1 MNRKYAVVDIET
13 TGNNLDSDE
22 IIQVGMAIVQNKKII
37 ETYDTFI
44 ACNNEIPAFI
54 QSLTKIDAFDLVDAP
69 NFSHVASHIIKLLD
83 GCVFV
88 AHNVQ
93 FDLRFLQKYFSE
105 AGHKFQ
111 PRYIIDT
118 VDWFKIVYPSL
129 ERYQLKSIADDLGIE
144 LSSAHRAIDDAV
156 ATAEVFIESIK
167 KVTTFPSDTIK
178 MLYQFAKR
186 MRYSNDELLFEI
198 LVSQT
203 QGHHFESWNGLYYN
217 KATKKNPSLYPFEE
231 DYRTYFERAISQL
244 GYTFREKQCELS
256 EHIYRQLRED
266 SVLTIE
272 ADLGGG
278 KTISY
283 LLAAV
288 YYLSTYRKSLLIST
302 STIFLQN
309 QLIDEDL
316 RRIEHALKIKVPFQ
330 IIKSRRHYLS
340 LEFVSFIL
348 NDPKENHDILLLK
361 MQLIVYMLEPHG
373 GDIDRLNLNGGRKI
387 YFELMTSMFDSAQH
401 QHYSY
406 QDSSETLH
414 IGITNH
420 AHLLS
425 RRKDNVFNHYE
436 HLIVDEAHQ
445 LLDYAL
451 NNSYDAL
458 NYQTIKYIIG
468 QTIKS
473 VPDNTSNTL
482 DTLVDMDFEISQLNH
497 KIDDMF
503 DHLLENYSSKS
514 VVKVKVEE
522 NDDIYILFKE
532 IHSMMNVLLSYEM
545 DVSIRTKLET
555 LQRYFLSV
563 WIQIKVYKELYI
575 HMKNNSKSGMSLISK
590 SIKLNEILT
599 NRIFDRFTSKVFV
612 SGTMQTLSFLE
623 QFHPSLDHFYKYE
636 NTFSKYKATLFVPSD
651 IQNYHYMKQD
661 QYIESCLQYIHY
673 YLENMSSK
681 VLILMN
687 SYRQIEILRSYL
699 VELYDPS
706 LIITQ
711 TSDVNTLKLNEQ
723 FNTLDNGIFLATQTF
738 YEGVD
743 FKYDGFK
750 TVMII
755 SLPFMHPD
763 DLNIM
768 LMRDEVNDVFMDY
781 QLPGAVNKLHQATGR
796 LIRNEQDK
804 GMLICFD
811 RRLLEGRYASYFSH
825 ILKSFDVKSGTIEDF
840 TEIIEQINQE
850 K

>member
-22 IIQVGMAIVQNKKII
+22 IIQIGIAIVQNKKII
-37 ETYDTFI
+37 KTYDTFI

-54 QSLTKIDAFDLVDAP
+54 QSLTKIDAFDLIDAP
-69 NFSHVASHIIKLLD
+69 DFSNVASQIIQLLD

-93 FDLRFLQKYFSE
+93 FDLRFLQKYFNDT
-105 AGHKFQ
+105 GFTFQ
-111 PRYIIDT
+111 PRYIVDT
-118 VDWFKIVYPSL
+118 VDWFKIIYPSL

-144 LSSAHRAIDDAV
+144 LSSAHRAIDDAI
-156 ATAEVFIESIK
+156 ATAEVLIESIK
-167 KVTTFPSDTIK
+167 KVATFPPDTIK
-178 MLYQFAKR
+178 MLYQIAKR
-186 MRYSNDELLFEI
+186 MRYSIDELLFEI

-203 QGHHFESWNGLYYN
+203 EVHHFDSWNGLYYY
-217 KATKKNPSLYPFEE
+217 KSTKKNPRLNPFEE
-231 DYRTYFERAISQL
+231 DYRTYFEQAIRQL
-244 GYTFREKQCELS
+244 GYTFREKQYELS
-256 EHIYRQLRED
+256 EQIYRQLRED

-278 KTISY
+278 KTTSY
-283 LLAAV
+283 LLAAI
-288 YYLSTYRKSLLIST
+288 YYLSSCKQSLLIST

-309 QLIDEDL
+309 QLINEDL
-316 RRIEHALKIKVPFQ
+316 SRIEQALQITVPYQ

-340 LEFVSFIL
+340 LEFVTFIL
-348 NDPKENHDILLLK
+348 EDPKENHDILLLK
-361 MQLIVYMLEPHG
+361 MQLIVYLLEPFG

-387 YFELMTSMFDSAQH
+387 YFELMSSMFDSALH

-406 QDSSETLH
+406 QDANETQH

-425 RRKDNVFNHYE
+425 RRKDNIFNHYE

-451 NNSYDAL
+451 NNSYDTL

-473 VPDNTSNTL
+473 VPDNPSNSLNTP
-482 DTLVDMDFEISQLNH
+482 VDLDFEISQLNH
-497 KIDDMF
+497 KIDDLF
-503 DHLLENYSSKS
+503 DHLLNNYLSKS
-514 VVKVKVEE
+514 VVKVTVQE

-532 IHSMMNVLLSYEM
+532 IHSMMNDLLAYDM
-545 DVSIRTKLET
+545 DASIRTKLET
-555 LQRYFLSV
+555 VQRYFLSV

-575 HMKNNSKSGMSLISK
+575 HMKNNNKSGMSLLSK
-590 SIKLNEILT
+590 SIKLNDILT
-599 NRIFDRFTSKVFV
+599 NRIFDRFKSKVFI

-623 QFHPSLDHFYKYE
+623 QFHPSLDNFYKYE

-651 IQNYHYMKQD
+651 IQDYHYMKQE

-673 YLENMSSK
+673 YLENVSSK

-711 TSDVNTLKLNEQ
+711 TSDVNTMKLNEQ
-723 FNTLDNGIFLATQTF
+723 FNMLDNGIFLATQTF

-796 LIRNEQDK
+796 LIRNEQDR
-804 GMLICFD
+804 GMIICFD
-811 RRLLEGRYASYFSH
+811 RRLLEGRFASHFSH
-825 ILKSFDVKSGTIEDF
+825 ILKSFHVKSGTIEDF
-840 TEIIEQINQE
+840 TDIIEQINQE